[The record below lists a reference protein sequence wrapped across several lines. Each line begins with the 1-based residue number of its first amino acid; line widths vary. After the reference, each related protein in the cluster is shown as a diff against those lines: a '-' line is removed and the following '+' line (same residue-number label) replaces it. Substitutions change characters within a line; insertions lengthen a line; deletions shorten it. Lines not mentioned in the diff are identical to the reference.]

1 MPVLSGAEPYHHSGG
16 SVGALLCHGFTG
28 SPYSMRPW
36 AEYLA
41 AASLTVALPRLPG
54 HGTDWRDMNLTTWD
68 DWYTA
73 VDREFGEL
81 RERCDQVFVMGL
93 SMGGALALRVA
104 QRHGG
109 AVAGVVVVN
118 PSVLSHDPRLRALP
132 LLHRF
137 VPSLGAIGDDI
148 RKPGVSEMAYDRT
161 PLRAL
166 ESLRRAWP
174 TVVRDLPRVTQPL
187 LLLRSYTDHVVE
199 PESSRQ
205 VLSRVSS
212 RDLTEIVLHDSY
224 HVATL
229 DHDAPRIFAESLDFV
244 NRLRAQAVQGP

>member
-1 MPVLSGAEPYHHSGG
+1 VPVLPGAEPYHHSGG

-41 AASLTVALPRLPG
+41 AAGLTVSLPRLPG

-93 SMGGALALRVA
+93 SMGGTLALRLA
-104 QRHGG
+104 QRHGS

-118 PSVLSHDPRLRALP
+118 PAVLSSDPRLRVLP

-137 VPSLGAIGDDI
+137 VPSLAAVGGDI
-148 RKPGVSEMAYDRT
+148 RKPGVSELAYDRT
-161 PLRAL
+161 PLRAR

-174 TVVRDLPRVTQPL
+174 TVLRDLPRVTQPL

-199 PESSRQ
+199 AESSRQ
-205 VLSRVSS
+205 VLARVSS

-229 DHDAPRIFAESLDFV
+229 DHDAPRIFAESLEFV
-244 NRLRAQAVQGP
+244 NRLRAPAVSGP